1 MKLTAKPLA
10 LIIFV
15 VLFGGISFT
24 TAMGWWQTKNSKQPA
39 RYGEGRAA
47 GEYNPADIRGSYTFG
62 DVASL
67 FEIPLEE
74 LGQAFRVPAGTDL
87 AGYGVKSI
95 EAQFASAP
103 VEIGTSSLRLFVAFY
118 KGLPYTPAEEYL
130 PAEAVAILKE
140 KAPLTPE
147 QIEYL
152 AAHTLAVE
160 ANTLP
165 NPAVGVTPAAVGGNA
180 QGDPAGQGQNR
191 TERAPVEGEHLQPER
206 TITGQTTFQQLLDW
220 GVTVEQIEAVLG
232 VKLPDPATVIRTYF
246 QGSGGEFGIQKVKL
260 QELVDSV
267 K

>member
-15 VLFGGISFT
+15 VLFGGISFSSL
-24 TAMGWWQTKNSKQPA
+24 MGWWQTKNSKQPQ
-39 RYGEGRAA
+39 RFGEGRAA

-62 DVASL
+62 DIANL

-87 AGYGVKSI
+87 ASYGVKSL
-95 EAQFASAP
+95 EAQFAGET
-103 VEIGTSSLRLFVAFY
+103 VEIGTGSLRLFVAFY
-118 KGLPYTPAEEYL
+118 TGLPYTPAEEYL
-130 PAEAVAILKE
+130 PAEAVAILKA

-147 QIEYL
+147 RLAYL
-152 AAHTLAVE
+152 EAHTLEGE
-160 ANTLP
+160 AALP
-165 NPAVGVTPAAVGGNA
+165 EPAVGVTPAAVGGNG
-180 QGDPAGQGQNR
+180 QGEPAGEGQNR
-191 TERAPVEGEHLQPER
+191 TERTPVEGEHLQPDR

-232 VKLPDPATVIRTYF
+232 AKLPDPATVIRAYF

-260 QELVDSV
+260 QELVDGV
-267 K
+267 D